1 MMKFKCKYLKS
12 DKLTETGTLYK
23 ILKSREISIDE
34 EKTKDRVIVKY
45 IINDDQ
51 YGICGSE
58 YKPPFIDD
66 EGAKKVDVLILVI
79 DERNKKFSSWILDI
93 KQSVGGEDVIFHL
106 LEQLQDSVKHK
117 NTLAVYMDDF
127 TEVQHLGFIT
137 RDLQLERIKETV
149 EKKEKELNDI
159 EKSIIQMSP
168 IIRNKMAA
176 APSTKLKKEI
186 EILLLFLDKKM
197 KIRDQIY
204 PIESYISEKQGE
216 YFVYNLQV
224 QCS

>member
-1 MMKFKCKYLKS
+1 MRFKCKYLKS

-23 ILKSREISIDE
+23 ILKSREIIIDE

-45 IINDDQ
+45 IIHDGQ

-66 EGAKKVDVLILVI
+66 EGAKKVDILILVI
-79 DERNKKFSSWILDI
+79 DENNKKFSSWILDI
-93 KQSVGGEDVIFHL
+93 KQSVGGEEVIFHL

-117 NTLAVYMDDF
+117 NALAVYMDDF
-127 TEVQHLGFIT
+127 TEEQHLGFVT
-137 RDLQLERIKETV
+137 RDLQIERIKETI

-176 APSTKLKKEI
+176 VPSIRLKKEI
-186 EILLLFLDKKM
+186 ETLLLFLDKKM
-197 KIRDQIY
+197 KIKDQIY
-204 PIESYISEKQGE
+204 PIESYISEKPGE

-224 QCS
+224 QCG

>member
-66 EGAKKVDVLILVI
+66 EGAKKVDVLILVY

-149 EKKEKELNDI
+149 EKKEKKLNDI

-197 KIRDQIY
+197 KIKDQIY

>member
-1 MMKFKCKYLKS
+1 MKFKCKYLKS
-12 DKLTETGTLYK
+12 DKLTEAGTLYK

-45 IINDDQ
+45 IINDGQ

-66 EGAKKVDVLILVI
+66 EGAKKVDILILVI
-79 DERNKKFSSWILDI
+79 DENNKKFSSWILDI

-117 NTLAVYMDDF
+117 NALAVYMDDF
-127 TEVQHLGFIT
+127 TEEQHLGFVT
-137 RDLQLERIKETV
+137 RNLQLERIKETI

-186 EILLLFLDKKM
+186 ETLLLFLDKKM
-197 KIRDQIY
+197 KIKDQIY

>member
-149 EKKEKELNDI
+149 EKKEKKLNDI

-197 KIRDQIY
+197 KIKDQIY

-224 QCS
+224 QCG